1 MHRDVKPAN
10 YAVYPPGASG
20 AEGEAQAG
28 LGGEQGRGLRSGRRM
43 GKAALMGG
51 AGPGQANAGE
61 AGAGEAAPGCWIGC
75 KRCTPA

>member
-61 AGAGEAAPGCWIGC
+61 GGCRVGSTRLWE
-75 KRCTPA
+75 